1 MKVHRSSRNILQ
13 RVSAAYTLSVR
24 PICLK
29 RHSLSGNFYSANVD
43 RSEQVRSD
51 RIKKGLERA
60 PHRSLLFATGITRS
74 ELDKPMI
81 GVATSWNDLIPGHIG
96 MRDLERFIEKGVH
109 AGGGWPLFFG
119 VPGICDGIAMGHMG
133 MHYSLASRELIADM
147 VESVSMAHAF
157 DGLVLLTN
165 CDKITPG
172 MLMAAARLNIPTIVV
187 TAGAMHSGNYRGNR
201 VNLISAFEAVGKVRK
216 GEMSEI
222 DLAELE
228 TCACPGPGSCQGMYT
243 ANTMAC
249 VTESLCMS
257 LPGCATALAVSGEKR
272 RIAFESGK
280 RITAMVKADLTPRKI
295 MTKNAFENAIR
306 IDMALGGSTNTTLHI
321 PAIAHEAGIEL
332 SIDTFDKISSTTPH
346 LCNMLPGGPTYME
359 DLDAAGGIPGVLSR
373 FSKVL
378 KPSPTVSGRSIVDNA
393 KAGRVGNDDV
403 IRTFQNA
410 YHKEGGIAV
419 LKGNL
424 APDGCVVKQTAVSDT
439 MKKFEGTAI
448 VFDSEEESMKAI
460 LANKIKPRHVIVIRY
475 EGPKGGPGMRE
486 MLSPTSA
493 ISGMGL
499 GESVVLLTDGRF
511 SGGTRGPCIGHI
523 SPEAAEGGPIAIVKN
538 GDKIVLDIPSRMLTL
553 KLSNAEIKKRLAKWK
568 PREPKIKSGWLAR
581 YAKVVTS
588 ANTGAILKA

>member
-1 MKVHRSSRNILQ
+1 M
-13 RVSAAYTLSVR
+13 
-24 PICLK
+24 
-29 RHSLSGNFYSANVD
+29 
-43 RSEQVRSD
+43 RSD

-60 PHRSLLFATGITRS
+60 PHRALLFATGITRS

-147 VESVSMAHAF
+147 VESVAMAHAF

-172 MLMAAARLNIPTIVV
+172 MLMAAARLDIPTIVV

-216 GEMSEI
+216 GEISEL

-249 VTESLCMS
+249 VTESLGMS

-272 RIAFESGK
+272 RIAFNSGK
-280 RITAMVKADLTPRKI
+280 RIVSMVKEDLTPRKI

-332 SIDTFDKISSTTPH
+332 SIETFDKISRTTPH

-373 FSKVL
+373 FTKIL
-378 KPSPTVSGRSIVDNA
+378 KPSPTVSGRSIVENA

-403 IRTFQNA
+403 IRTLNNA

-460 LANKIKPRHVIVIRY
+460 LANKIKPGHVLVIRY

-538 GDKIVLDIPSRMLTL
+538 GDRIVLDIPSRTLTL

>member
-1 MKVHRSSRNILQ
+1 M
-13 RVSAAYTLSVR
+13 
-24 PICLK
+24 
-29 RHSLSGNFYSANVD
+29 
-43 RSEQVRSD
+43 RSD

-74 ELDKPMI
+74 ELGKPMI

-109 AGGGWPLFFG
+109 TGGGWPLFFG
-119 VPGICDGIAMGHMG
+119 VPGICDGIAMGHLG
-133 MHYSLASRELIADM
+133 MNYSLASRELIADM
-147 VESVSMAHAF
+147 VESISMAHAF
-157 DGLVLLTN
+157 DGLILLTN

-172 MLMAAARLNIPTIVV
+172 MLMAAARVDIPTIVV
-187 TAGAMHSGNYRGNR
+187 TAGPMHSGTYHGER
-201 VNLISAFEAVGKVRK
+201 VNLITAFEAVGKVRQ
-216 GEMSEI
+216 GTMSEL

-228 TCACPGPGSCQGMYT
+228 VCACPGAGSCQGMYT

-249 VTESLCMS
+249 VTESLGMS
-257 LPGCATALAVSGEKR
+257 LPGAATALAVSAEKR

-280 RITAMVKADLTPRKI
+280 RIVSLVQEDLTPRKI

-321 PAIAHEAGIEL
+321 PAIAYEAGIEL
-332 SIDTFDKISSTTPH
+332 SMKTFDTISRETPH
-346 LCNMLPGGPTYME
+346 VCNMLPGGQHYLE

-373 FSKVL
+373 FTPLL
-378 KPSPTVSGRSIVDNA
+378 KDSPTVSGVSIIEIA
-393 KAGRVGNDDV
+393 KAGRVRNDDV
-403 IRTFQNA
+403 IRTLDKA

-419 LKGNL
+419 LSGNL
-424 APDGCVVKQTAVSDT
+424 APLGSVVKQTAVSEK
-439 MKKFEGTAI
+439 MMLFEGTAK
-448 VFDSEEESMKAI
+448 VFDSEEDAMAAI
-460 LANKIKPRHVIVIRY
+460 LAGKIKAGHVVVIRY

-499 GESVVLLTDGRF
+499 GDSVVLLTDGRF

-523 SPEAAEGGPIAIVKN
+523 SPEAAEGGPIAIVQD
-538 GDKIVLDIPSRMLTL
+538 GDKILLDIHNRKLEL
-553 KLSNAEIKKRLAKWK
+553 KLSDQEIKKRLAAWK

-588 ANTGAILKA
+588 ANTGAVLK

>member
-1 MKVHRSSRNILQ
+1 
-13 RVSAAYTLSVR
+13 
-24 PICLK
+24 
-29 RHSLSGNFYSANVD
+29 
-43 RSEQVRSD
+43 
-51 RIKKGLERA
+51 
-60 PHRSLLFATGITRS
+60 
-74 ELDKPMI
+74 MI
-81 GVATSWNDLIPGHIG
+81 GIATSFTDLIPGHIG

-119 VPGICDGIAMGHMG
+119 IPGICDGIAMGHMG
-133 MHYSLASRELIADM
+133 MNYSLPTRELIADM
-147 VESVSMAHAF
+147 VESIAMAHAF

-172 MLMAAARLNIPTIVV
+172 MLMASARLNIPTIVV
-187 TAGAMHSGNYRGNR
+187 TAGAMYSGNFHGKR
-201 VNLISAFEAVGKVRK
+201 VNLISAFEAVGKVRT
-216 GEMSEI
+216 GEMSAAE
-222 DLAELE
+222 LAELE
-228 TCACPGPGSCQGMYT
+228 ICACPGPGSCQGMYT

-249 VTESLCMS
+249 VTESLGMS

-280 RITAMVKADLTPRKI
+280 RIVGLVTEKLTPRKI

-332 SIDTFDKISSTTPH
+332 SIGVFDKISRTTPH

-373 FSKVL
+373 FTAML
-378 KPSPTVSGRSIVDNA
+378 KPSPTVSGRSIIDNA

-403 IRTFQNA
+403 IRTLKNA

-419 LKGNL
+419 LSGNL
-424 APDGCVVKQTAVSDT
+424 APDGCVVKQTAVSDK
-439 MKKFEGTAI
+439 MKTFEGKAI
-448 VFDSEEESMKAI
+448 VFDSEEEAMKAI
-460 LANKIKPRHVIVIRY
+460 LSSKIKAGHVLVIRY

-523 SPEAAEGGPIAIVKN
+523 SPEAAEGGPIAVVRN
-538 GDKIVLDIPSRMLTL
+538 GDRIVLDIPNRALTI
-553 KLSNAEIKKRLAKWK
+553 KLSKAEIKKRLAKWK
-568 PREPKIKSGWLAR
+568 PREPKIKTGWLAR
-581 YAKVVTS
+581 YARVVTS
-588 ANTGAILKA
+588 ANTGAIVK

>member
-1 MKVHRSSRNILQ
+1 L
-13 RVSAAYTLSVR
+13 
-24 PICLK
+24 
-29 RHSLSGNFYSANVD
+29 
-43 RSEQVRSD
+43 RSD
-51 RIKKGLERA
+51 RIKKGLARA
-60 PHRSLLFATGITRS
+60 PHRSLLFATGITRD
-74 ELDKPMI
+74 ELAKPMI
-81 GVATSWNDLIPGHIG
+81 GIATSFTDLIPGHVG

-109 AGGGWPLFFG
+109 TGGGWPLFFG

-133 MHYSLASRELIADM
+133 MNYSLPSRELIADI

-172 MLMAAARLNIPTIVV
+172 MLMASARLNIPTIVV
-187 TAGAMHSGNYRGNR
+187 TAGAMYSGKFRGNR

-216 GEMSEI
+216 GEMSAV

-249 VTESLCMS
+249 VTESLGMS

-280 RITAMVKADLTPRKI
+280 RIVGLVTENLTPRKI
-295 MTKNAFENAIR
+295 MTRNAFENAIR

-321 PAIAHEAGIEL
+321 PAIAHEAGIGV
-332 SIDTFDKISSTTPH
+332 SIEMFDRISRTTPH

-373 FSKVL
+373 FTNVL
-378 KPSPTVSGRSIVDNA
+378 KPSPTVSGRSIIDNA
-393 KAGRVGNDDV
+393 KAGRVGNSDV
-403 IRTFQNA
+403 IRTLDKA

-419 LKGNL
+419 LSGNL
-424 APDGCVVKQTAVSDT
+424 APDGCVVKQTAVSDS
-439 MKKFEGTAI
+439 MKTFEGSAI
-448 VFDSEEESMKAI
+448 VFDSEEEAMKAI
-460 LANKIKPRHVIVIRY
+460 LSNKIKAGHVIVIRY

-523 SPEAAEGGPIAIVKN
+523 SPEAAEGGPIAAVRN
-538 GDKIVLDIPSRMLTL
+538 GDTIILDIPKRSLSI
-553 KLSNAEIKKRLAKWK
+553 KLSKAEMKKRLSKWK

-588 ANTGAILKA
+588 ANTGAIVK